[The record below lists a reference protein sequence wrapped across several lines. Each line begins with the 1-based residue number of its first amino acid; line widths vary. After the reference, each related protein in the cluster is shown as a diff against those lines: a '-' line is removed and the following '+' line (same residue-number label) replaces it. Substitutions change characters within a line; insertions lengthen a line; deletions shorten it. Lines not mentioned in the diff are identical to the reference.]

1 MSDVSDEDKQKMI
14 IEVREKANNYYYPY
28 LYFSFH
34 FIEKVIETKEAK
46 VKQLCDPV
54 EIGALREEVER
65 SKGDVLIFLQHVV
78 NNFDDK
84 NTMVAVYR

>member
-1 MSDVSDEDKQKMI
+1 MVTEI
-14 IEVREKANNYYYPY
+14 REKANNYFYPY

-34 FIEKVIETKEAK
+34 FVENVIGAKESK
-46 VKQLCDPV
+46 LKQLTDPV
-54 EIGALREEVER
+54 EIGVLREEVER

-84 NTMVAVYR
+84 NTMMVVYR